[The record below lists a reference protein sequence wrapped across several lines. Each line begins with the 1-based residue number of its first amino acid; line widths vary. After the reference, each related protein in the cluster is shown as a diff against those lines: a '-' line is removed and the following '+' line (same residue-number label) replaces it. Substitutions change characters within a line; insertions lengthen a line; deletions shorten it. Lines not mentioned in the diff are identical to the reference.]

1 MAMKSMQKLEEIKGM
16 VYACTQCGYCRE
28 KYSDEAYTKLPTFRV
43 CPVREHAGGFEH
55 HYARGKIQIAQ
66 GILEGRFPYSEEL
79 VELLYTD
86 PDCRLCTWVCD
97 AERILDPP
105 KVWRAMRQDIVAA
118 GMGPPKPLKEIDSRV
133 SERHNVFGARP
144 ERRSRWA
151 SGLKLPEQGDVVYFA
166 GCYASYT
173 QPEIAR
179 ATVAILREAGLGL
192 AYLGEEEWCCGVV
205 QFHDGSISLARQ
217 MATHN
222 IEAIRAS
229 SAKMVVTSCAECYKS
244 LKVEYPQMFGDIPFK
259 VVHIS
264 ELLAELADS
273 GRVSFRKGL
282 EESRVTFHDPC
293 HLGRYCGVYD
303 QPRQVLRSIP
313 GVELAEMLRHREYAW
328 CCGNGADLV
337 RSVAP
342 ELASEIARDRV
353 EEARDTGAQAII
365 TSCPRCVAS
374 LGRVADGM
382 KIYDLTVA
390 VAEAMGLEV

>member
-1 MAMKSMQKLEEIKGM
+1 
-16 VYACTQCGYCRE
+16 
-28 KYSDEAYTKLPTFRV
+28 
-43 CPVREHAGGFEH
+43 
-55 HYARGKIQIAQ
+55 
-66 GILEGRFPYSEEL
+66 
-79 VELLYTD
+79 LLYTD
-86 PDCRLCTWVCD
+86 PDCRLCTWVCN
-97 AERILDPP
+97 AEGVLDPP
-105 KVWRAMRQDIVAA
+105 LIWRAMRQDIVAA
-118 GMGPPKPLKEIDSRV
+118 GLGPPKPLKEIDSRV

-144 ERRSRWA
+144 EKSSRWA
-151 SGLKLPEQGDVVYFA
+151 SGLKLPERGDILYFA

-179 ATVAILREAGLGL
+179 ATVAILREAGIDL

-205 QFHDGSISLARQ
+205 QFHDGSISVARQ
-217 MATHN
+217 MAAHN

-229 SAKMVVTSCAECYKS
+229 GAKKVVTSCAECYKS
-244 LKVEYPQMFGDIPFK
+244 LKVEYPQILGDVPFE

-273 GRVSFRKGL
+273 GRVSFKKGLRVSFKKGL

-303 QPRQVLRSIP
+303 QPRQVLRGIP
-313 GVELAEMLRHREYAW
+313 GIELAEMLRHREYAW

-353 EEARDTGAQAII
+353 EEARDVGAKAII

-374 LGRVADGM
+374 LEQVAEGM
-382 KIYDLTVA
+382 KIYDLAVA
-390 VAEAMGLEV
+390 VAKAMGLEL